1 MKEPS
6 LLAITIDDGHKSKGG
21 AYMKK
26 YEIMYI
32 LKPELDAEA
41 IKAANA
47 GLQKLLESN
56 GAKIEDVNEWGLRD
70 LAYEIKKERK
80 GYYVVLKLSA
90 SDTKAIDEFNRVVR
104 IDVNV
109 LRYLITVAD

>member
-1 MKEPS
+1 
-6 LLAITIDDGHKSKGG
+6 
-21 AYMKK
+21 MKK

-32 LKPELDAEA
+32 LKPELDADQ

-47 GLQKLLESN
+47 NLQKILESN

-70 LAYEIKKERK
+70 L
-80 GYYVVLKLSA
+80 
-90 SDTKAIDEFNRVVR
+90 EFNRLTR

-109 LRYLITVAD
+109 LRYLITVSE

>member
-1 MKEPS
+1 
-6 LLAITIDDGHKSKGG
+6 
-21 AYMKK
+21 MKK

-32 LKPELDAEA
+32 LKPELDADQ

-47 GLQKLLESN
+47 NLQKILESN
-56 GAKIEDVNEWGLRD
+56 GAKIEDINEWGLRD

-80 GYYVVLKLSA
+80 GYYVVMKLST
-90 SDTKAIDEFNRVVR
+90 SDTKAIDEFNRLTR

-109 LRYLITVAD
+109 LRYLITVSE